1 VTKPTPHGRSPT
13 RLRPGSRVAVVAPGS
28 TPAPA
33 AFIKGLAALRSAGYV
48 PVDYVSPLTPAG
60 YLAAPDADRAAAVID
75 AVRDPT
81 IAAVFCARGGYGTMR
96 LLPHLPYEELSR
108 PKLVVGYSDITA
120 LHLAL
125 YSRCGWRGLA
135 GPMVAPDWPSLS
147 PQRAAAFQAWTQE
160 PAAPSPVVAGTPLVE
175 GTAKGWLLPVN
186 LSVLT
191 RLLGTPYLPDLTG
204 AILAIEDVG
213 EAPYR
218 IDRMLCHLRLS
229 GALEDVA
236 GVIGGQFT
244 DCHPPADQPRPT
256 VAAVLQEAFQDAPYP
271 VALDFPFG
279 HGPTSGVLPVGT
291 SVRFTVTPTETRL
304 AFREGLVG

>member
-1 VTKPTPHGRSPT
+1 M
-13 RLRPGSRVAVVAPGS
+13 
-28 TPAPA
+28 
-33 AFIKGLAALRSAGYV
+33 KGLAALRSAGYV

-60 YLAAPDADRAAAVID
+60 YLAASDADRAAALID
-75 AVRDPT
+75 AVHDPT

-96 LLPHLPYEELSR
+96 LLPYLPYRKLSR

-125 YSRCGWRGLA
+125 YRQCGWPGLA

-147 PQRAAAFQAWTQE
+147 SQRAAAFQAWTQE
-160 PAAPSPVVAGTPLVE
+160 AAAPAPVIAGTPLVS
-175 GTAKGWLLPVN
+175 GTAEGWLLPVN

-191 RLLGTPYLPDLTG
+191 RLLGTPYLPDLTN
-204 AILAIEDVG
+204 AILVIEDVG

-229 GALEDVA
+229 GALNDVA
-236 GVIGGQFT
+236 GVIAGQFT
-244 DCHPPADQPRPT
+244 GCHPPADQPRPT
-256 VAAVLQEAFQDAPYP
+256 AASVLHEAFRDAPYP
-271 VALDFPFG
+271 VALNFPFG
-279 HGPTSGVLPVGT
+279 HDPGSCVLPVGT
-291 SVRFTVTPTETRL
+291 SVRLTVSATETRL

>member
-1 VTKPTPHGRSPT
+1 MRP
-13 RLRPGSRVAVVAPGS
+13 RPGSRVAVVAPGS
-28 TPAPA
+28 APAPEDLM
-33 AFIKGLAALRSAGYV
+33 KGLAALRSAGYV

-60 YLAAPDADRAAAVID
+60 YLAASDADRAAALID
-75 AVRDPT
+75 AVHDPT

-96 LLPHLPYEELSR
+96 LLPHLPYGKLSR

-125 YSRCGWRGLA
+125 YSQCGWPGLA

-160 PAAPSPVVAGTPLVE
+160 AAAPAPVIAGTPLVS
-175 GTAKGWLLPVN
+175 GTAEGWLLPVN

-191 RLLGTPYLPDLTG
+191 RLLGTPYLPELNG
-204 AILAIEDVG
+204 AILVIEDVG

-229 GALEDVA
+229 GALKDVA

-244 DCHPPADQPRPT
+244 GCHPPADQPRPT
-256 VAAVLQEAFQDAPYP
+256 AASVLHEAFQDAPYP
-271 VALDFPFG
+271 VALNFPFG
-279 HGPTSGVLPVGT
+279 HDPGSCVLPVGT
-291 SVRFTVTPTETRL
+291 SVRLTVSATETRL